1 MKIKK
6 KILIIIL
13 VVCILLMILLTF
25 LKINR
30 SNSLEKGINDIN
42 ISNITFSNFSYQ
54 YYIDGNYTNFEFLV
68 KNNNNKSVKL
78 NNYTV
83 SIYDENNNLID
94 IYSFNYDYV
103 FKSDWADVSEFQID
117 FEYKDN
123 YSLKIELPEL
133 EFLK

>member
-30 SNSLEKGINDIN
+30 SNNSEKEINDIN
-42 ISNITFSNFSYQ
+42 ISNITFSNFSYK
-54 YYIDGNYTNFEFLV
+54 YYVDGNYTNFEFLV
-68 KNNNNKSVKL
+68 KNNNNRSVKL

-83 SIYDENNNLID
+83 SIYDENDKLID
-94 IYSFNYDYV
+94 IYSFNNDYI
-103 FKSDWADVSEFQID
+103 FKADWANVSEFQIN

>member
-1 MKIKK
+1 MKNKK

-54 YYIDGNYTNFEFLV
+54 Y
-68 KNNNNKSVKL
+68 
-78 NNYTV
+78 
-83 SIYDENNNLID
+83 
-94 IYSFNYDYV
+94 
-103 FKSDWADVSEFQID
+103 
-117 FEYKDN
+117 
-123 YSLKIELPEL
+123 
-133 EFLK
+133 